1 MDITDYS
8 QKALSENFRNLL
20 DGKHDDRALDG
31 KSLAQDVRSLDAAK
45 QRLKALLYIVGPIT
59 GETLYNL
66 AADEIE
72 CLRAQVEDHIAN
84 ALARANKQAIMVE
97 ALKHIREMS
106 IYHTDREIATKVLVD
121 VGELQP

>member
-1 MDITDYS
+1 MM
-8 QKALSENFRNLL
+8 SEHDFRIIEHNCEYEAYM
-20 DGKHDDRALDG
+20 GG
-31 KSLAQDVRSLDAAK
+31 TSLPTPKR
-45 QRLKALLYIVGPIT
+45 RLKALLYIVGPIT